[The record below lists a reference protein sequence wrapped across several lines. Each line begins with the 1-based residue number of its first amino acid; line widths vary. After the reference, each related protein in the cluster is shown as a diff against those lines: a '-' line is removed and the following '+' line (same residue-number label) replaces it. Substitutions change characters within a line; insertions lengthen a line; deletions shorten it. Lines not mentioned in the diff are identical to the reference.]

1 MSFKVLFKDELRGLY
16 CSKAMLAL
24 LVGLPALVAVLY
36 WATPDMSGMPLTVFS
51 ALLASSLAGTV
62 AAAMVA
68 VGIMNEKSRNVY
80 DLFLVRP
87 VKAAH
92 IMLSKFGASFLFVT
106 LAVLVSIGVGMVFDV
121 YRGNALTGA
130 GLEVLGRSIA
140 MSVSMIAV
148 ASAVGVVIG
157 AAISSVLAGVILVLY
172 GGNQLVGLVAL
183 FSMNMS
189 DKLLVQLAVPAA
201 LCAVL
206 LFVAVEVFKRK
217 RN

>member
-16 CSKAMLAL
+16 TSKAMLVL

-36 WATPDMSGMPLTVFS
+36 WATPDISGMPLTVFA

-106 LAVLVSIGVGMVFDV
+106 LAVLISIGVGMAFDV
-121 YRGNALTGA
+121 YRGNALTGD
-130 GLEVLGRSIA
+130 GLVVLGRSIA

-189 DKLLVQLAVPAA
+189 DKLVVQLAVPAA

-206 LFVAVEVFKRK
+206 LLVAVEVFKRK

>member
-16 CSKAMLAL
+16 TSKAMLAL

-36 WATPDMSGMPLTVFS
+36 WATPDISGMPLTVFA

-68 VGIMNEKSRNVY
+68 VGIMNEKSQNVY

-106 LAVLVSIGVGMVFDV
+106 LAVLISIGVGMAFDV
-121 YRGNALTGA
+121 YRGNALTGD
-130 GLEVLGRSIA
+130 GLVVLGRSIA

-148 ASAVGVVIG
+148 ASAVGVLIG

-189 DKLLVQLAVPAA
+189 DKLVVQLAVPAA

-206 LFVAVEVFKRK
+206 LLVAVEVFKRK